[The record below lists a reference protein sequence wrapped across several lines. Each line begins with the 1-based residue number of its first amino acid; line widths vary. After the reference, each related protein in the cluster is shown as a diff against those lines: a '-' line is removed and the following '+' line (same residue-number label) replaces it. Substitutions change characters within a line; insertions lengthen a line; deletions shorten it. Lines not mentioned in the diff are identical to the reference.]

1 MNREIQEAER
11 ILEETFKE
19 AHVGSEEHEFG
30 CVHYLWPTTNANQS
44 TLQKF
49 KADIEKE
56 VPGTRFVYFEP
67 IVPRKNITLS
77 IFGSFR
83 EIARAKELLKE
94 RVESLRSVSASFMS
108 ILIVIRQL

>member
-11 ILEETFKE
+11 ILEETFRE
-19 AHVGSEEHEFG
+19 AHSGSGSDEHEFG
-30 CVHYLWPTTNANQS
+30 CVHYLWPTTNANPS
-44 TLQKF
+44 TLQRF
-49 KADIEKE
+49 KSDIEKE

-77 IFGSFR
+77 IFGSFK

-94 RVESLRSVSASFMS
+94 RVESLRSVSSF
-108 ILIVIRQL
+108 